1 MGGAGNGLRVAT
13 RAQVLALVE
22 AGQSYETVG
31 RALGIPPGLAF
42 MIATGLPADGSGE
55 PAPEELAGMPA
66 LAASTQHLVNP
77 RQVNP
82 VRKEHVMEWVRERAA
97 RELRKP
103 G

>member
-1 MGGAGNGLRVAT
+1 MGGAGNGSRVAT

-42 MIATGLPADGSGE
+42 MIATGLPADGSVA
-55 PAPEELAGMPA
+55 PAPEELPGMPA
-66 LAASTQHLVNP
+66 LPASTQHLVNP

-97 RELRKP
+97 RELRQP